1 MSNSRYP
8 SLAAVLE
15 KRIANGIYREKL
27 PTVRNLAAEF
37 QVSKQTVTLA
47 LRPLIQ
53 SGLLKPDGRRGI
65 RIASRETSSGIIA
78 IVGKGDMSILETDC
92 RLKELQA
99 QINRDGFESILIGV
113 TDWISSRNLCKLL
126 GDHFSGIIFTNS
138 TLSYE
143 IAEYLDG
150 AGIPFVSCNRLPV
163 YPRINYVETN
173 WGGTIRQIVR
183 DFTARGYRKMALF
196 FHGRLEG
203 YNVIVRKEWKCIK
216 EELGLPLIPA
226 DRIRLDYSAST
237 LDNLRRYLEIL
248 RGQREYPELLIFWTG
263 LDEEKLGLLT
273 EGPLRVP
280 ASTRILACARIGV
293 HYPEQVMTF
302 SEGDCYHEILSAAY
316 EALREVMIAPTTRK
330 IHRSVEYPVI
340 YNDFTNSKE
349 EVRHVSNY

>member
-248 RGQREYPELLIFWTG
+248 RGQREYPELLIFWPG

>member
-237 LDNLRRYLEIL
+237 LDNLRGYLEIL
-248 RGQREYPELLIFWTG
+248 RGQKEYPELLIFWPG

>member
-163 YPRINYVETN
+163 YPRINSVETT

-203 YNVIVRKEWKCIK
+203 YNVIVSKEWKCIK

-248 RGQREYPELLIFWTG
+248 RGQKEYPELLIFWPG
-263 LDEEKLGLLT
+263 LDEEKLELLT
-273 EGPLRVP
+273 QGPFRVP
-280 ASTRILACARIGV
+280 PATRILACARTGV
-293 HYPEQVMTF
+293 RYPEQVMTF

>member
-1 MSNSRYP
+1 MSSSRYP

-15 KRIANGIYREKL
+15 KRIAHGIYRDKL

-53 SGLLKPDGRRGI
+53 SGLLKSDGRRGI
-65 RIASRETSSGIIA
+65 RIASQETSSGIIA
-78 IVGKGDMSILETDC
+78 IVGKGDLSILETDR

-126 GDHFSGIIFTNS
+126 GNHFSGIIFTNS

-173 WGGTIRQIVR
+173 WAGTIRQIVR
-183 DFTARGYRKMALF
+183 DFAGRGLRKMALF

-203 YNVIVRKEWKCIK
+203 YNVIVRKEWKKIK
-216 EELGLPLIPA
+216 EECGLPLLPA

-248 RGQREYPELLIFWTG
+248 RGQKEYPELLIFWPG

>member
-8 SLAAVLE
+8 ALAAVLE
-15 KRIANGIYREKL
+15 KRIAHGVYRDKL
-27 PTVRNLAAEF
+27 PTVRELASEF

-65 RIASRETSSGIIA
+65 RIAQQEKMSGIIA
-78 IVGKGDMSILETDC
+78 IVGKGDMSILETDR

-99 QINRDGFESILIGV
+99 QISRDGFESILIGV

-126 GDHFSGIIFTNS
+126 GNHFSGIIFTNS

-143 IAEYLDG
+143 IAEYLDEEK
-150 AGIPFVSCNRLPV
+150 IPFVSCNRLPV
-163 YPRINYVETN
+163 YPRINCVETN
-173 WGGTIRQIVR
+173 WSGTLRQIAR
-183 DFTARGYRKMALF
+183 DFARRGYRKMALF

-203 YNVIVRKEWKCIK
+203 YNVIVRKEWKKIK
-216 EELGLPLIPA
+216 EELGLPLMPA
-226 DRIRLDYSAST
+226 DRIRLDYSAPT
-237 LDNLRRYLEIL
+237 FDNLRKYLEIL
-248 RGQREYPELLIFWTG
+248 REQKEYPELLIFWPG
-263 LDEEKLGLLT
+263 LDEEKLELLT
-273 EGPLRVP
+273 ESPLRVP

-293 HYPEQVMTF
+293 RYPEQVMTF

-316 EALREVMIAPTTRK
+316 QALREVMIAPTTRK

-340 YNDFTNSKE
+340 YNNFTNNKE
-349 EVRHVSNY
+349 EERNVSNY